1 MNLIQLSWRSVT
13 DRPLKMLLSV
23 LLFALGVGLISFIL
37 LMDKQIQENF
47 ERNLA
52 EVDLVIGAKGSPL
65 QMILSSMYHID
76 APTGN
81 ISLKEIRPFLNPRHP
96 LIEEALPMSMG
107 DSYRGYRIVGTD
119 LKILDWY
126 GAELSEGEVWKHN
139 FEVTVG
145 STVAQALS
153 IKLGDTFKS
162 SHGLVDDEN
171 LEHDDAQ
178 SFVVKGILK
187 PSGTVVDQLIL
198 TTTQSFWLVHDHDH
212 EEESEEVEDEHEHD
226 HSHEGHDHE
235 HDHHDHG
242 DDHHD
247 HGDDHSHEDHA
258 HHDHGGAHS
267 HAETPLPLIQEADDK
282 EITSLLLRFKGRS
295 FQALNMQRSINEN
308 TDMQAATPAIEINRL
323 FAMMSSAEQ
332 ALRILA
338 LLIIIVSAISVFI
351 SLYSSLNERRYEL
364 ALMRSMGAGTSKVFS
379 LIILEGV
386 ILAILGAVIGLILS
400 HGLLYFFADHLREV
414 YRYNFVAGRFL
425 PAEFYL
431 CMAALV
437 VGFIAAVIPAYQAS
451 KTDIAETLTAR

>member
-23 LLFALGVGLISFIL
+23 MLFALGVGLISFIL
-37 LMDKQIQENF
+37 LMDRQIQENF

-119 LKILDWY
+119 HKILDWY
-126 GAELSEGEVWKHN
+126 DAELAEGEIWKYN

-145 STVAQALS
+145 STVARALS
-153 IKLGDTFKS
+153 ISIGDTFKS

-171 LEHDDAQ
+171 LEHDDAE
-178 SFVVKGILK
+178 SFVVKGILE
-187 PSGTVVDQLIL
+187 PTGTVVDQLIL
-198 TTTQSFWLVHDHDH
+198 TTSQSFWLVHDH
-212 EEESEEVEDEHEHD
+212 EEEVEEVEEEHNHEEHD
-226 HSHEGHDHE
+226 

-242 DDHHD
+242 DSHD
-247 HGDDHSHEDHA
+247 HEGHDHAHDHHEDHA
-258 HHDHGGAHS
+258 HAAD
-267 HAETPLPLIQEADDK
+267 PLPLMQEADDK

-364 ALMRSMGAGTSKVFS
+364 ALMRSMGAGPSKVFS
-379 LIILEGV
+379 LITLEGV
-386 ILAILGAVIGLILS
+386 ILALIGAIVGLILS
-400 HGLLYFFADHLREV
+400 HGLLYFFADHLREA
-414 YRYNFVAGRFL
+414 YRYNFSAGKFL
-425 PAEFYL
+425 PEELYL
-431 CMAALV
+431 IMAALV
-437 VGFIAAVIPAYQAS
+437 IGFIAAVIPAYQAS

>member
-1 MNLIQLSWRSVT
+1 MNLVQLSWRSVT

-47 ERNLA
+47 EKNLA

-96 LIEEALPMSMG
+96 LIEDALPMSMG
-107 DSYRGYRIVGTD
+107 DSYKGYRIVGTD
-119 LKILDWY
+119 HKILDWY
-126 GAELSEGEVWKHN
+126 GVQLADGEVWEQN
-139 FEVTVG
+139 FEVTIG
-145 STVAQALS
+145 STVARALS
-153 IKLGDTFKS
+153 IGIGDTFKS

-171 LEHDDAQ
+171 LEHDDAE
-178 SFVVKGILK
+178 SFVVKGILR

-212 EEESEEVEDEHEHD
+212 EEEIVDHQEAKDEDD
-226 HSHEGHDHE
+226 HNHEGHDHD

-242 DDHHD
+242 QEHD
-247 HGDDHSHEDHA
+247 HNDHADHDHSGGHA
-258 HHDHGGAHS
+258 HTNAPRS
-267 HAETPLPLIQEADDK
+267 LIEEEDDK

-379 LIILEGV
+379 LIILEGI
-386 ILAILGAVIGLILS
+386 ILAILGAAIGLILS

-425 PAEFYL
+425 PEEFYL
-431 CMAALV
+431 CLAALV

-451 KTDIAETLTAR
+451 KTEIAETLTSR

>member
-23 LLFALGVGLISFIL
+23 MLFALGVGLISFIL

-119 LKILDWY
+119 HKILDWY
-126 GAELSEGEVWKHN
+126 DAQLAEGDIWKYN

-153 IKLGDTFKS
+153 ISIGDTFKS

-171 LEHDDAQ
+171 LEHDDAE
-178 SFVVKGILK
+178 SFVVKGILE
-187 PSGTVVDQLIL
+187 PTGTVVDQLIL
-198 TTTQSFWLVHDHDH
+198 TTSQSFWLVHDH
-212 EEESEEVEDEHEHD
+212 EEEVEEVEEEHNHEEHD
-226 HSHEGHDHE
+226 

-242 DDHHD
+242 DSHD
-247 HGDDHSHEDHA
+247 HEGHDHAHEHHEDHA
-258 HHDHGGAHS
+258 HAAD
-267 HAETPLPLIQEADDK
+267 PLPLMQEADDK

-323 FAMMSSAEQ
+323 FAMMSSAEK

-364 ALMRSMGAGTSKVFS
+364 ALMRSLGAGPSKVFS
-379 LIILEGV
+379 LITLEGV
-386 ILAILGAVIGLILS
+386 ILALIGAIVGLILS
-400 HGLLYFFADHLREV
+400 HGLLYFFADHLREA
-414 YRYNFVAGRFL
+414 YRYNFSAGKFL
-425 PAEFYL
+425 PEELYL
-431 CMAALV
+431 IMAALV
-437 VGFIAAVIPAYQAS
+437 IGFIAAVIPAYQAS

>member
-23 LLFALGVGLISFIL
+23 MLFALGVGLISFIL

-119 LKILDWY
+119 HKILDWY
-126 GAELSEGEVWKHN
+126 DAELAEGEIWKYN

-145 STVAQALS
+145 STVARALS
-153 IKLGDTFKS
+153 ISIGDTFKS

-171 LEHDDAQ
+171 LEHDDAE
-178 SFVVKGILK
+178 SFVVKGILE
-187 PSGTVVDQLIL
+187 PTGTVVDQLIL
-198 TTTQSFWLVHDHDH
+198 TTSQSFWLVHDH
-212 EEESEEVEDEHEHD
+212 EEEVEEVEEEHNHEEHD
-226 HSHEGHDHE
+226 

-242 DDHHD
+242 DSHD
-247 HGDDHSHEDHA
+247 HEGHDHAHDHHEDHA
-258 HHDHGGAHS
+258 HAAD
-267 HAETPLPLIQEADDK
+267 PLPLMQEADDK

-364 ALMRSMGAGTSKVFS
+364 ALMRSMGAGPSKVFS
-379 LIILEGV
+379 LITLEGV
-386 ILAILGAVIGLILS
+386 ILALIGAIVGLILS
-400 HGLLYFFADHLREV
+400 HGLLYFFADHLREA
-414 YRYNFVAGRFL
+414 YRYNFSAGKFL
-425 PAEFYL
+425 PEELYL
-431 CMAALV
+431 IMAALV
-437 VGFIAAVIPAYQAS
+437 IGFIAAVIPAYQAS

>member
-47 ERNLA
+47 EKNLA

-81 ISLKEIRPFLNPRHP
+81 IALKEIRPFLNPRHP

-107 DSYRGYRIVGTD
+107 DSYKGYRIVGTD
-119 LKILDWY
+119 HKILDWY
-126 GAELSEGEVWKHN
+126 GVQLAEGDIWKQN
-139 FEVTVG
+139 FEVTIG
-145 STVAQALS
+145 STVARALS
-153 IKLGDTFKS
+153 IEIGDSFKS

-171 LEHDDAQ
+171 LEHDDAE
-178 SFVVKGILK
+178 SFVVKGILE

-212 EEESEEVEDEHEHD
+212 EEEVVDHQEAKDEDDHD
-226 HSHEGHDHE
+226 HEGHDHDD

-242 DDHHD
+242 DEHD
-247 HGDDHSHEDHA
+247 HDDHAD
-258 HHDHGGAHS
+258 HDHSAHTQPNS
-267 HAETPLPLIQEADDK
+267 PLPLLQEADDK

-379 LIILEGV
+379 LITLEGI

-425 PAEFYL
+425 PEEAYL
-431 CMAALV
+431 CLAALV

-451 KTDIAETLTAR
+451 KTDIAETLTSK

>member
-47 ERNLA
+47 EKNLA

-81 ISLKEIRPFLNPRHP
+81 IALKEIRPFLNPRHP

-107 DSYRGYRIVGTD
+107 DSYKGYRIVGTD
-119 LKILDWY
+119 HKILDWY
-126 GAELSEGEVWKHN
+126 GVQLAEGDIWKQN
-139 FEVTVG
+139 FEVTIG
-145 STVAQALS
+145 STVARALS
-153 IKLGDTFKS
+153 IEIGDSFKS

-171 LEHDDAQ
+171 LEHDDAE
-178 SFVVKGILK
+178 SFVVKGILE

-212 EEESEEVEDEHEHD
+212 EEEVVDHQEAKDEDDHD
-226 HSHEGHDHE
+226 HEGHDHDDHAD
-235 HDHHDHG
+235 HDH
-242 DDHHD
+242 
-247 HGDDHSHEDHA
+247 SA
-258 HHDHGGAHS
+258 HTQPNS
-267 HAETPLPLIQEADDK
+267 PLPLLQEADDK

-379 LIILEGV
+379 LITLEGI

-425 PAEFYL
+425 PEEAYL
-431 CMAALV
+431 CLAALV

-451 KTDIAETLTAR
+451 KTDIAETLTSR